1 MEAMLLNDN
10 LSTDDYLRLDDG
22 VVSTAVGSWHGH
34 PDPVL
39 SHWVD
44 RLLSRDS
51 FHKRLRIP
59 GITSEILQRCMVPL
73 SAEITA
79 VGHDPLRDLI
89 LARVDNTG
97 YRPYMGGI
105 RLTDGRDIADVSAV
119 AAAISKTVHDTMV
132 FVPVNVREA
141 CEVVVR
147 DTLS

>member
-1 MEAMLLNDN
+1 MID
-10 LSTDDYLRLDDG
+10 
-22 VVSTAVGSWHGH
+22 VGK
-34 PDPVL
+34 
-39 SHWVD
+39 
-44 RLLSRDS
+44 RLLAQAHAQH
-51 FHKRLRIP
+51 FVQPHLLELR
-59 GITSEILQRCMVPL
+59 
-73 SAEITA
+73 A
-79 VGHDPLRDLI
+79 VRRRGEYVALRVVLERVALAI
-89 LARVDNTG
+89 LARVDDTG